1 MSRTDAEHGKL
12 IKLQEKVERL
22 NDIITE
28 YKKENQELRDE
39 NENLWF
45 MLDEMKES
53 QKFSAEHASYLEE
66 SIKKQMVHLKLMQGN
81 KGEA

>member
-1 MSRTDAEHGKL
+1 MSRLDE
-12 IKLQEKVERL
+12 
-22 NDIITE
+22 IIIAE
-28 YKKENQELRDE
+28 YKKENKELRDE

-66 SIKKQMVHLKLMQGN
+66 SIKKQMAQLRLMQNN

>member
-1 MSRTDAEHGKL
+1 MSEEELQKKL
-12 IKLQEKVERL
+12 ERQD
-22 NDIITE
+22 DIIAE
-28 YKKENQELRDE
+28 YKKENKELRDE

-53 QKFSAEHASYLEE
+53 QKFSAEHASHLEE
-66 SIKKQMVHLKLMQGN
+66 SISKQMVQLKLMQNN